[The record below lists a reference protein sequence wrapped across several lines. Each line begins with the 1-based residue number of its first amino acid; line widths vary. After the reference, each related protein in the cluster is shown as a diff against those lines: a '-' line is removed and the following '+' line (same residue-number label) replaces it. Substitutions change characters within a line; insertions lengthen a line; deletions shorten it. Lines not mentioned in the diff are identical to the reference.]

1 MKTTFA
7 IFALLVVSWMLIG
20 FWRGLGK
27 DGDAV
32 NALLSIDDLDPVI
45 NAVIV
50 MAVIIMYLIFS

>member
-32 NALLSIDDLDPVI
+32 NALLGVDDLDPVI

-50 MAVIIMYLIFS
+50 MAVIIMYLIFG

>member
-27 DGDAV
+27 KGDVV

-45 NAVIV
+45 NTVV
-50 MAVIIMYLIFS
+50 VLAVIIMYLIFS

>member
-20 FWRGLGK
+20 FWHGLGK
-27 DGDAV
+27 KGDAV

-45 NAVIV
+45 NTVIV
-50 MAVIIMYLIFS
+50 LVVIIMYLIFS

>member
-20 FWRGLGK
+20 FWRGPGK

>member
-20 FWRGLGK
+20 FWRWLGK
-27 DGDAV
+27 KGDAV

-45 NAVIV
+45 NTVIV
-50 MAVIIMYLIFS
+50 LVVIILYLIF